1 MNKHQPLQRDR
12 DAAAREKKQSESPM
26 SSVCLNGVP
35 GFSSAYGMRP
45 GGPRRQALLALFR
58 RHPTARLAV
67 NNRWQANTVDPD
79 LQHLLKKGLLVR
91 ERDGGG
97 RRHPRNRSSSKRQTY
112 LAAATP
118 H

>member
-1 MNKHQPLQRDR
+1 MNKHQRLQREQ
-12 DAAAREKKQSESPM
+12 DAAAREKQSDSLN
-26 SSVCLNGVP
+26 SVLLNCAP
-35 GFSSAYGMRP
+35 GFRGAYRMRP

-58 RHPTARLAV
+58 LHPTARLPV

-112 LAAATP
+112 LVVATT